1 MADRSVNVLINY
13 KVNSVE
19 VERYDALAKKADQS
33 TEKLRGSVQSFTSSA
48 VAGFKSTGTS
58 IAAMQNDLA
67 RLKTQIET
75 TSKADTKRLQEL
87 SAQYKTLNT
96 QIRAQTKEYLEQSKA
111 IRQNASSAKE
121 LAGRFGD
128 VYTAVK
134 TFIAAGVAREVVSI
148 SLNMARLSG
157 NVEGVEKAFNRL
169 PNSTLLLHQLQEAT
183 QGTVTDLE
191 LMQKTLMANNYRIP
205 LQNLGTLMEF
215 AAAKAQQT
223 GQEVNHLVDYIVTGI
238 GLRSIKR
245 LDDLGFTA
253 NRVKEALGGVSLQA
267 ASMGDVMSAVTKL
280 MNEDLQKTGGLATTS
295 ATAVGQLET
304 AWHELNVEVSN
315 KGASGSF
322 INFLKD
328 AVDAMRIFIKAGG
341 DSTKVPFVVAL
352 ESVNKAALD
361 QASAFQKVNE
371 QLEERDRLLATEK
384 ELFELAQTLKS
395 YKDLQKTGADRVA
408 QLKTEIEQ
416 LKERN
421 KSVIGLQK
429 LTTEEA
435 KAIKQKESE
444 ITTILKSNESLN
456 ANKAVLAEVISLLVD
471 YRDSLTDAITP
482 ETEILGLIT
491 AKRKEIELLNE
502 SLDDATSEDQI
513 IKIRIDIDQAKA
525 ELNELMNGDPVKNKE
540 TGKTELRIFPE
551 ELLKKPKQEDF
562 TAYRDEVLKQ
572 LQASI
577 DALKDKDLAI
587 IPIKPV
593 TPMTEWEKFLEKF
606 EDRKQ
611 ELISRSV
618 DITNDLVQS
627 EIQREVDSYNQRI
640 EAARNFYSE
649 QISLAGNNERAKQEL
664 RIKESREIK
673 RLEKERDDREKKAAL
688 AGILVNTALGI
699 LKAFATSATI
709 YDAYL
714 NAAIV
719 AAEGATQYAIANRAR
734 YYAKG
739 AIDIPGPGTKT
750 SDSIPAML
758 SRGESVMTADE
769 TSSSKN
775 VLKAI
780 RAKKLNDKVL
790 KEILSGK
797 SGGSTSQVFDDTRI
811 IKELRELKDSQPD
824 LVARGNLIYEQ
835 RQRGD
840 TYVQTIRS
848 KSMRS

>member
-1 MADRSVNVLINY
+1 MADRSVNILINY

-19 VERYDALAKKADQS
+19 VERYDTLAKKADQT

-67 RLKTQIET
+67 RLKTQIEI
-75 TSKADTKRLQEL
+75 TSKSDTKRLQEL
-87 SAQYKTLNT
+87 SAQYKALNT

-111 IRQNASSAKE
+111 IKQNATSAKE

-128 VYTAVK
+128 VFTAVK
-134 TFIAAGVAREVVSI
+134 AFIAAGVAREVISI
-148 SLNMARLSG
+148 SLNMAKLSG

-169 PNSTLLLHQLQEAT
+169 PNSTLLIHQLQEAT

-253 NRVKEALGGVSLQA
+253 NRVKEALGGVSLQS

-280 MNEDLQKTGGLATTS
+280 MNEDLQKTGGLATTA
-295 ATAVGQLET
+295 ATSVGQLET
-304 AWHELNVEVSN
+304 AWHELNVEVSKQGTN
-315 KGASGSF
+315 SSF
-322 INFLKD
+322 INFLKQ
-328 AVDAMRIFIKAGG
+328 AVDSMRIFIKAGG
-341 DSTKVPFVVAL
+341 DFTKVPLVVAL
-352 ESVNKAALD
+352 EEVNKLALE

-395 YKDLQKTGADRVA
+395 YKDIQKTGEERID

-416 LKERN
+416 LTERN

-444 ITTILKSNESLN
+444 IASIIKNNEALIS
-456 ANKAVLAEVISLLVD
+456 NKAVLAEVISLLVD
-471 YRDSLTDAITP
+471 YRESIANAVP
-482 ETEILGLIT
+482 FEAEILGLIT
-491 AKRKEIELLNE
+491 AKRKEIDSLNE
-502 SLDDATSEDQI
+502 SLDDATSEEKI
-513 IKIRIDIDQAKA
+513 IKIRFDIDTAKA
-525 ELNELMNGDPVKNKE
+525 ELNELLNGDPVKNKE

-562 TAYRDEVLKQ
+562 HKYRDDLIKE

-577 DALKDKDLAI
+577 DALKGKDIVLL
-587 IPIKPV
+587 PITPY
-593 TPMTEWEKFLEKF
+593 TPMTEWEKFLETF
-606 EDRKQ
+606 EGRKK
-611 ELISRSV
+611 ELAGTAL
-618 DITNDLVQS
+618 DLTNDLIQS
-627 EIQREVDSYNQRI
+627 EIEREVDAYNQRI
-640 EAARNFYSE
+640 DAARNFYSE
-649 QISLAGNNERAKQEL
+649 QIALAGDNDRAK
-664 RIKESREIK
+664 KEIRLKEDREIR
-673 RLEKERDDREKKAAL
+673 RLEKERDDREKKSAL
-688 AGILVNTALGI
+688 AGILVNTAIGI
-699 LKAFATSATI
+699 AKAFATSATI

-719 AAEGATQYAIANRAR
+719 AAEGAVQYGIANRAR

-790 KEILSGK
+790 KDILSGK
-797 SGGSTSQVFDDTRI
+797 SGGSASQIFDDSKI
-811 IKELRELKDSQPD
+811 IKKLDELQNSQPD
-824 LVARGNLIYEQ
+824 LVARSNMVYEQ
-835 RQRGD
+835 RKKGD
-840 TYVQTIRS
+840 SYVQTIRS